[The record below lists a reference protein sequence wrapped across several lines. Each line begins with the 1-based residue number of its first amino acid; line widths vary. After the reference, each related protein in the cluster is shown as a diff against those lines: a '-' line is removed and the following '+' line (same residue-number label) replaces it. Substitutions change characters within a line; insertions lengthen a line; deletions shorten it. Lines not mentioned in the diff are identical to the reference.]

1 MREGWMN
8 SYRKR
13 QVLMFYPLGK
23 NLENLMG
30 GGGGECPP
38 SLYVWGLSYGFN
50 IGLDCN

>member
-1 MREGWMN
+1 MN

-30 GGGGECPP
+30 GGVNAPP
-38 SLYVWGLSYGFN
+38 PCMSEG
-50 IGLDCN
+50 